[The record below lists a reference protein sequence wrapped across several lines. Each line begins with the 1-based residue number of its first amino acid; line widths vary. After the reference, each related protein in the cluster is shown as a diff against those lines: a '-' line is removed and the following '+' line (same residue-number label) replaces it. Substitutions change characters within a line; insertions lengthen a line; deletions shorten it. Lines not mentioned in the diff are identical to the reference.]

1 MEGFTYIDIFATKG
15 SEYLLVLGGL
25 LIFTLF
31 WRFLSRAE
39 ALAPG
44 YGDLIPAIS
53 HLFRLPA
60 EGIYFHQGHSWAIPE
75 QGGLV
80 RVGIDDFAQKLV
92 GRIEGLELP
101 AVGQKLR
108 QGDRAWSLKV
118 GEKSIDMLS
127 PVEGRIVAVNE
138 RLLSRPEELGQDPYG
153 SGWLLKVEV
162 PQLSVN
168 LRNLLSG
175 DLARSW
181 LEGARERLF
190 ARMNYSLGAVSQDG
204 GVPVEGIARN
214 LDPQRWDEIVRE
226 FFLTS

>member
-1 MEGFTYIDIFATKG
+1 MEGFTYVDIFATKG
-15 SEYLLVLGGL
+15 IEYLLVLSGL
-25 LIFTLF
+25 FVFTLF

-44 YGDLIPAIS
+44 RGEVFPAFS
-53 HLFRLPA
+53 QLFRMPT
-60 EGIYFHQGHSWAIPE
+60 EGVYFHQGHSWAMPE
-75 QGGLV
+75 QGGVV
-80 RVGIDDFAQKLV
+80 RVGMDDFAQKLV
-92 GRIEGLELP
+92 GSIDALELP
-101 AVGQKLR
+101 AVGDELR
-108 QGDRAWSLKV
+108 QGDRAWRLRV
-118 GEKSIDMLS
+118 GEKALDMLS

-138 RLLSRPEELGQDPYG
+138 RLLSRPQELAQDPYG

-162 PQLSVN
+162 PHLSVN

-190 ARMNYSLGAVSQDG
+190 ARLNYSLGAVSQDG

-214 LDPQRWDEIVRE
+214 LDPQRWDDMVRE
-226 FFLTS
+226 FFLTT